1 MDRPS
6 VKQRVKA
13 KIVPEWRQIYKRWS
27 AQLIGISLAGQG
39 IWLNLPD
46 ESKALVPHVEL
57 IGMALGIAALLATFI
72 KQEKSGG
79 NSDE

>member
-1 MDRPS
+1 MDHPS

-27 AQLIGISLAGQG
+27 AQIIGISLAGQG

-46 ESKALVPHVEL
+46 ESKVLVPHVEL
-57 IGMALGIAALLATFI
+57 IGMALGIAALLATFV
-72 KQEKSGG
+72 KQGKADAS
-79 NSDE
+79 SDE